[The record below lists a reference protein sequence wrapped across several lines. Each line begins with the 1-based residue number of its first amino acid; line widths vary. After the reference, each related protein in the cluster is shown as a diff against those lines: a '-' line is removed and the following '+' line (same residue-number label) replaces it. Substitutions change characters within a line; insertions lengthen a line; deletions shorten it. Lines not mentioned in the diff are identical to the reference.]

1 MIVKTSYMMSS
12 FINSCEISYIMSM
25 LYGKL
30 TSFFIMMVVFLFFH
44 MLHISGYL
52 GLSPDSVIRFGQ
64 FSQIIY
70 HYLFCSPKYPNI
82 LVPLS
87 LQTPAICGVWPETAD
102 WED

>member
-1 MIVKTSYMMSS
+1 
-12 FINSCEISYIMSM
+12 M
-25 LYGKL
+25 LHGKL
-30 TSFFIMMVVFLFFH
+30 TSFFFIMMMVVFFFFFFFFH

-70 HYLFCSPKYPNI
+70 HYLFCSRKYPNI

-87 LQTPAICGVWPETAD
+87 LQTPAICGVWRETAD